1 MQPLSLAR
9 ARALAADPARQQLF
23 ELIVAASTRDQI
35 LRARELQRSWVIANP
50 DDFGMLDAGERL
62 AYVEEALADD
72 LATAPPTQR

>member
-9 ARALAADPARQQLF
+9 ARVLAADPDRQRLF

-35 LRARELQRSWVIANP
+35 LQARALQRSWLIANP

-72 LATAPPTQR
+72 LAITPPTER